1 MNMAVC
7 TMQKIFVYKVGFK
20 TDKQTKTQ
28 LQQ

>member
-1 MNMAVC
+1 MVVC
-7 TMQKIFVYKVGFK
+7 AMQKIFIVYKVGFK